1 MKHWPLFYIF
11 SISHSLN
18 LLLLVFGLS
27 VLCCRLF
34 FYQISQ
40 NMTRDQPFC
49 LIYPLIRW
57 FTTQLDQ
64 NHLWKTMFLQWTL
77 LVAVLY
83 EFFCFVLWNKLFIYY
98 LLASIQ
104 IANGLVRWVLST
116 MHHARTEFHPLSKL

>member
-1 MKHWPLFYIF
+1 MSGVHETLATILYFLYF
-11 SISHSLN
+11 SFSQFTFTRFW
-18 LLLLVFGLS
+18 VECF
-27 VLCCRLF
+27 VLPSF

-77 LVAVLY
+77 FVAVLY
-83 EFFCFVLWNKLFIYY
+83 
-98 LLASIQ
+98 
-104 IANGLVRWVLST
+104 
-116 MHHARTEFHPLSKL
+116 